1 MSAREAPPRAIIV
14 EDEPLAR
21 RLLRDMLDDH
31 GWLRVI
37 DEAADGPT
45 AVDML
50 NRSRPE
56 VVFLDIE
63 LPGLSGLDVL
73 RALRYTP
80 VVVFTTAFDRFAVS
94 AFELA
99 AIDYLLK
106 PFGRDRLDETL
117 DRVRRALGTATASD
131 TGKRADALFMAAQPV
146 ERLFVR
152 DRDAIVPLL
161 ARDIERLE
169 SDDDYVA
176 IHARGK
182 RFLVAVPMSEMERRL
197 DPECFVRV
205 HRSHMVN
212 LEHVASLTPFDA
224 ARLQITMKSGARLVA
239 SRASSRRLRE
249 LAL

>member
-1 MSAREAPPRAIIV
+1 MNARAVVV

-21 RLLRDMLDDH
+21 QHLREMLVEH
-31 GWLRVI
+31 QWLDLI
-37 DEAADGPT
+37 GEAGDGPT

-50 NRSRPE
+50 NRLRPA

-99 AIDYLLK
+99 AVDYLLK
-106 PFGRDRLDETL
+106 PFARDRLEETL
-117 DRVRRALGTATASD
+117 VRVQRALGSPPADA
-131 TGKRADALFMAAQPV
+131 GRRADALLHAATPV
-146 ERLFVR
+146 DRLFVR
-152 DRDAIVPLL
+152 DREAIVPVVV
-161 ARDIERLE
+161 REIERLE
-169 SDDDYVA
+169 ADDDYVA
-176 IHARGK
+176 IHVRGK
-182 RFLVAVPMSEMERRL
+182 RFLVAVPMNEMERRL
-197 DPECFVRV
+197 DPENFLRV

-212 LEHVASLTPFDA
+212 LAHVASLTPYDA
-224 ARLQITMKSGARLVA
+224 SRLVITMKGGARLIA
-239 SRASSRRLRE
+239 SRASSRKLRE